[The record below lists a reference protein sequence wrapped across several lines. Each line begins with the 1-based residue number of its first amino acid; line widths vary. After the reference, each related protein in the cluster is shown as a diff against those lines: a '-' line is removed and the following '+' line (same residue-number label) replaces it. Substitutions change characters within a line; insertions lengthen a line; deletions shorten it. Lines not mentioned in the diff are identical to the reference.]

1 MWSALQG
8 QAGTFV
14 LISEFSA
21 ASGLTR
27 DTIRFYVQ
35 LGLFRPGRGAK
46 GGRNAYQQFT
56 PDDLQTARVV
66 RAGQSLGLSL
76 GEIAALEKER
86 REQGIDD
93 ARRIDVLRK
102 QVAMLAQKK
111 AHLDAAID
119 YVAAK
124 IEWLETGG
132 KGARPTFGSF
142 ECRDNDE

>member
-1 MWSALQG
+1 M
-8 QAGTFV
+8 
-14 LISEFSA
+14 LISEFSE
-21 ASGLTR
+21 ASGLSR
-27 DTIRFYVQ
+27 DTVRFYVR
-35 LGLFRPGRGAK
+35 LGLFRPRRGAK

-56 PDDLQTARVV
+56 PDDLQTAKVV

-93 ARRIDVLRK
+93 VRRLDVLRK

-111 AHLDAAID
+111 AQLDAAIT